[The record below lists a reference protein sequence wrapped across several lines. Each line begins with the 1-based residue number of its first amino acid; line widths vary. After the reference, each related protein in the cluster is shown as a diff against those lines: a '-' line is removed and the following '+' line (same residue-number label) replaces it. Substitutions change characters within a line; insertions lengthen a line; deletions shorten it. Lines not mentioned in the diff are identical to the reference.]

1 MGAHSIFYWARY
13 MRCDGL
19 YFQWARYMRCD
30 GSPDPTIA
38 AEINTYMNLWR
49 ENTKENDID
58 TILKESNLVLSVSIP
73 QAALPLSLRFS
84 VHTKVYQTSVNV
96 SA

>member
-1 MGAHSIFYWARY
+1 
-13 MRCDGL
+13 
-19 YFQWARYMRCD
+19 MRCD

-58 TILKESNLVLSVSIP
+58 TILKESNLVLSVSGT

-84 VHTKVYQTSVNV
+84 VHTKVDQKPSVNV